1 MTPTTFFIPGPSG
14 PIESL
19 LMQGN
24 APAQNMT
31 AILCH
36 PHPLFQ
42 GTMHN
47 KVITTL
53 AQTFRDL
60 GIDSIRFNFRGVEQ
74 SAGTYGEGAGELQDC
89 LAVVEWAKQQH
100 PSHAIILAGFS
111 FGGAI
116 ALRAANIIHPSLLI
130 TIAPALYTIDTETI
144 EPLTCPWIVVQ
155 GEKDDVIAPNTV
167 YDWLNTR
174 SEKPHIIR
182 IEEAGHFFHGQLG
195 RLKEELTNGVTHSL
209 LR

>member
-14 PIESL
+14 QIESL
-19 LMQGN
+19 FMQGN
-24 APAQNMT
+24 IPTQNMT

-36 PHPLFQ
+36 PHPLFE

-47 KVITTL
+47 KVITTM

-60 GIDSIRFNFRGVEQ
+60 GIDSIRFNFRGVGQ
-74 SAGTYGEGAGELQDC
+74 SAGTYGEGEGELQDC
-89 LAVVEWAKQQH
+89 LAVVEWAKQNN
-100 PSHAIILAGFS
+100 PSHHIILAGFS

-116 ALRAANIIHPSLLI
+116 ALRAANIVHPNLLI
-130 TIAPALYTIDTETI
+130 TIAPALYTIDTQTI
-144 EPLTCPWIVVQ
+144 ETLTCPWIVVQ

-167 YDWLNTR
+167 YEWLTTR
-174 SEKPHIIR
+174 PEKPQIIR

-195 RLKEELTNGVTHSL
+195 RLKQELT
-209 LR
+209 